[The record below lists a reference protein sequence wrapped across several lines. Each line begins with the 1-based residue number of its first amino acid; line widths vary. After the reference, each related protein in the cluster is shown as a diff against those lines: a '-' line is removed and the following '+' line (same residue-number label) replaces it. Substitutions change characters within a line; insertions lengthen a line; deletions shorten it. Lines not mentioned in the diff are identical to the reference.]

1 MLFSFFLNSA
11 AIAHGSLG
19 TQRQSRRPAIWQ
31 YVLLGTMVGMP
42 WVGTAA
48 IAQATPQATPSE
60 PTPEATAQIIAQRN
74 TSRPMAV
81 GVVRGADNL
90 DHWEN
95 IVQRFEAAEIPFTTV
110 DQEAI
115 ARDTNLSDFQVLV
128 LPNIETFTSEQ
139 IIAIGTW
146 LNNGGRLI
154 VSGPTGT
161 QSSHGVQQALQSI
174 LGATWSV
181 PLPEPAQLVS
191 NQVRHEAW
199 TELAPTD
206 NAILG
211 GVVIPSGI
219 TSEVLLTWDGVSA
232 PDTSIN
238 QGVRYGGLSYGDAP
252 AVVTTGR
259 TTFLGWYWGTSVN
272 SAAFDTAWLQAAI
285 QRYGTL
291 DQLVDPVEAAPA
303 IAQRQ
308 IPAPVPAPV
317 PAPSASS
324 PRETPQSD
332 RSPTS
337 PSQPRTPAAALA
349 LPTAPAETRPAPTAV
364 RPTLPSPPA
373 NAPTDPA
380 DAVAPAGIEV
390 ELNDLPI
397 IPMQANAMRRDLE
410 ELMGRFESALLLSMS
425 TRNTDD
431 FWAIAMPESTLV
443 ASAERSQSLG
453 EGDRPTTLSHP
464 TLDRAHQMLDEFEQL
479 VEEGAY
485 AAARQQWHNTRQLL
499 WEEFPSDRPIA
510 QTEIRAIWLDRG
522 SIVQAGSREGLAS
535 IFDRLQAAGI
545 NTVFF
550 ETVNAGYTIYP
561 SQVAPAQNPLTEH
574 WDPLAAAVELAH
586 ERDMELHAWVWTFA
600 AGNQRHNAL
609 LNQPASYPGPLITAH
624 PTWANYDNRGSMIPI
639 GQEKPFLDPANPE
652 VRRYLLQLFE
662 EIVTQYDV
670 DGLQLD
676 YIRYPFQDP
685 SAERTYGYGT
695 AARQQ
700 FEQLTGVDPTDISPS
715 DRDLW
720 EQWTTFRTEQVN
732 SFVAET
738 DELLHR
744 LDPNLILST
753 AVFAISEHERIHKI
767 QQHWEVWAERGDVD
781 MIVTMSY
788 ALDTNR
794 LQQLVEPWLTD
805 ASLNA
810 TLVVPSIRLLN
821 LSESATLDQIQ
832 ALRDLPS
839 GGFSMFAAENLRG
852 TLHTTLTQT
861 QGMGDRLGE
870 SIPYRDPFGAALER
884 YDTLQREWS
893 VLLESNQLWLA
904 DEPLTDWRSQAETLN
919 RSLEQLA
926 NRPSPARLQA
936 AQRSLETFRANFGTW
951 SARQA
956 IIDPY
961 RVETWENRL
970 AVLDGLLSYGE
981 RTLAGQPQNTAQT
994 P

>member
-1 MLFSFFLNSA
+1 MLFSLFLNSA

-48 IAQATPQATPSE
+48 IAQATPPATPSE

-74 TSRPMAV
+74 NSRPMAV

-90 DHWEN
+90 DHWET
-95 IVQRFEAAEIPFTTV
+95 IVQRFEAADIPFTTV

-115 ARDTNLSDFQVLV
+115 ARDANLSDFQVLV

-219 TSEVLLTWDGVSA
+219 TSEVLLTWEGVSA
-232 PDTSIN
+232 PDTSIS

-291 DQLVDPVEAAPA
+291 DQWVDPVEASPA

-308 IPAPVPAPV
+308 IPAPAPAP
-317 PAPSASS
+317 PPSVSA

-431 FWAIAMPESTLV
+431 FWAIAIPESTLV

-453 EGDRPTTLSHP
+453 EGDRPTALSHP

-535 IFDRLQAAGI
+535 LFDRLQAAGI

-720 EQWTTFRTEQVN
+720 EQWTTFRAEQVN

-744 LDPNLILST
+744 LDPSLILST

-839 GGFSMFAAENLRG
+839 GGFSLFAAENLRG

-904 DEPLTDWRSQAETLN
+904 DDPLTDWRSQAETLN

-981 RTLAGQPQNTAQT
+981 RTLAGQPQNAAQT